1 MDQVKRKMMLGLA
14 TTAVVWCGCLVG
26 CSTSNKDA
34 LVAPQPTI
42 APYESANGDVL
53 WAVVPLR
60 NESGTS
66 QVDVGAISD
75 QIVVAAEEVQGVRAL
90 PLNRTL
96 EAMRAQRMSAVR
108 TPGDARLLANA
119 MGVDGIIVGTITAY
133 DPYTPTIGLSLALYA
148 RPGSPVDR
156 SMKRVDPK
164 LLQAAA
170 TDKTPTSG
178 SVFIDQP
185 MATTSELLD
194 AKNNGVLMEL
204 KSYAEGRSDPNSA
217 LGWKRYTASMVLYS
231 EFAAHKAV
239 ASLVQSEWIRAAG
252 ADPGRMTDR

>member
-1 MDQVKRKMMLGLA
+1 MDSMHAKKMLGLA
-14 TTAVVWCGCLVG
+14 ATTVVCCGLFLG
-26 CSTSNKDA
+26 CASSSKDA
-34 LVAPQPTI
+34 LIAPQATI
-42 APYESANGDVL
+42 APYETSGDVL

-75 QIVVAAEEVQGVRAL
+75 HIVAAAEEVRGVRAL

-108 TPGDARLLANA
+108 TPGDARQLANA
-119 MGVDGIIVGTITAY
+119 MGVDGIIVGSITAY
-133 DPYTPTIGLSLALYA
+133 DPYTPTIGLTLALYA

-156 SMKRVDPK
+156 SMKRIDPK
-164 LLQAAA
+164 MLQASA
-170 TDKTPTSG
+170 TDTTPTSG
-178 SVFIDQP
+178 SMYVDPP
-185 MATTSELLD
+185 MSTASELLD
-194 AKNNGVLMEL
+194 AKNQGVLMEL

-217 LGWKRYTASMVLYS
+217 LGWKRYTASMMLYA

-239 ASLVQSEWIRAAG
+239 GSLVQSEWIRAAG
-252 ADPGRMTDR
+252 VDPARTSDR

>member
-1 MDQVKRKMMLGLA
+1 MVQMNTKNMLGLSA
-14 TTAVVWCGCLVG
+14 LVVACCGLISG
-26 CSTSNKDA
+26 CASSNKDA

-42 APYESANGDVL
+42 APYETNGDIL

-60 NESGTS
+60 NESGAS

-75 QIVVAAEEVQGVRAL
+75 QVVAAAEEVRGIRAL

-108 TPGDARLLANA
+108 TPGEARQLANA

-133 DPYTPTIGLSLALYA
+133 DPYTPTIGLSLALFA

-156 SMKRVDPK
+156 SMKRIDPK
-164 LLQAAA
+164 TLQASA
-170 TDKTPTSG
+170 TDTTPTSG
-178 SVFIDQP
+178 SIYLDQP
-185 MATTSELLD
+185 MATASELLD

-217 LGWKRYTASMVLYS
+217 LGWRRYTASMMLYS

-239 ASLVQSEWIRAAG
+239 DSLVQSEWIRAAG
-252 ADPGRMTDR
+252 VDPGRTSDR

>member
-1 MDQVKRKMMLGLA
+1 MESVIAKKMLSLAMTTVACCGLFS
-14 TTAVVWCGCLVG
+14 GCA
-26 CSTSNKDA
+26 SSSKDA
-34 LVAPQPTI
+34 LVAPQATI
-42 APYESANGDVL
+42 APYETNGDVL

-75 QIVVAAEEVQGVRAL
+75 HIVAAAEEVRGVRAL

-96 EAMRAQRMSAVR
+96 DAMRAQRMSAIR
-108 TPGDARLLANA
+108 TPGDARQLANA
-119 MGVDGIIVGTITAY
+119 MGVDGIIIGSITAY

-156 SMKRVDPK
+156 SMKRIDPK
-164 LLQAAA
+164 ALQASA
-170 TDKTPTSG
+170 TDTTPTSG
-178 SVFIDQP
+178 SMYVDQP
-185 MATTSELLD
+185 MSTASELLD
-194 AKNNGVLMEL
+194 AKNQGVLMEL

-217 LGWKRYTASMVLYS
+217 LGWKRYTASMMLYS

-239 ASLVQSEWIRAAG
+239 GSLVQSEWIRAAG
-252 ADPGRMTDR
+252 VDPARTSER